1 MNVGSDIEL
10 IFKIAGV
17 GILVAAAHWVLKS
30 AGKEDYAFITT
41 LGGVAV
47 VLVWVIYQLGTLFE
61 KVKSVFRLF

>member
-1 MNVGSDIEL
+1 MGSNIDL

-41 LGGVAV
+41 LGGVAI
-47 VLVWVIYQLGTLFE
+47 VLMWVIYQLGNLFE
-61 KVKSVFRLF
+61 QV

>member
-1 MNVGSDIEL
+1 MGSNIDL

-41 LGGVAV
+41 LGGVAI
-47 VLVWVIYQLGTLFE
+47 VLMWVIYQLGNLFE
-61 KVKSVFRLF
+61 QVKSVFRLF

>member
-1 MNVGSDIEL
+1 MGSDIDL

-17 GILVAAAHWVLKS
+17 GILVASAHYVLKS

-47 VLVWVIYQLGTLFE
+47 VLVWVISQLGSLFE
-61 KVKSVFRLF
+61 KVRSVFRLF

>member
-1 MNVGSDIEL
+1 MGSDIEL